1 MSAAAS
7 GGAGSGN
14 AFSGANSNERANGSS
29 DIVERYEVI
38 LKARALLSEAE
49 RVQMIMSYGGM
60 ENRLGA
66 VSSIDLDQIQRD
78 LEHAKLRVM
87 HSSIESVVDLAVKV
101 LVAAEDGFG
110 SKRINKILAQ
120 DAHRIVAAA

>member
-7 GGAGSGN
+7 GGAGNGN
-14 AFSGANSNERANGSS
+14 TFSGVNSNERANRSS
-29 DIVERYEVI
+29 DIIERYEVI
-38 LKARALLSEAE
+38 LKARAQQSEAE

-66 VSSIDLDQIQRD
+66 VSSVDLDQIQRD
-78 LEHAKLRVM
+78 LERAKLRVM

-110 SKRINKILAQ
+110 SKRFNKILAQ
-120 DAHRIVAAA
+120 DAHRIVAAV